1 MLKDKTYKSKI
12 KSEEVYKK
20 SYSEALTRGL
30 MAKFSI
36 NEYKEILLLTDNAII
51 YVYKH
56 RSPREK
62 ADKLMK
68 IRLVLAKKL

>member
-1 MLKDKTYKSKI
+1 
-12 KSEEVYKK
+12 
-20 SYSEALTRGL
+20 

-36 NEYKEILLLTDNAII
+36 NEYKEILLLTDNALI